1 MFQLSGFCCNLQ
13 CDRLGSPCIGRAMER
28 DRALRASDP
37 LQMRV
42 QDLGRR
48 VEGSGCRSS
57 G

>member
-13 CDRLGSPCIGRAMER
+13 CDRLGSPGIGRAMER